1 MPRQTTSSAT
11 DKQEQILRVSLQ
23 LFAKHGY
30 DTTTIRMISREAGI
44 SLGLLYNYF
53 DGKNAVL
60 KEIVRRNL
68 VDLEIVYR
76 IPADGTPPD
85 RLAALLERVFR
96 HTGRNLPFHRLFA
109 ALRAQGGVQRALGEE
124 LQRFDRQVLQRLGG
138 LLAEL
143 GSPDPDAD
151 ALLLSAI
158 IDGCCD
164 RYTRN
169 PGQFAFE
176 TLHRRV
182 LAHFTAA

>member
-1 MPRQTTSSAT
+1 MPRQTAPSAT

-30 DTTTIRMISREAGI
+30 DSTTIRMISREAGI

-68 VDLEIVYR
+68 VDLEAVYR
-76 IPADGTPPD
+76 IPPQGGPAE
-85 RLAALLERVFR
+85 RLEALLERIFR

-109 ALRAQGGVQRALGEE
+109 ALRVQGGVQRALGDE
-124 LQRFDRQVLQRLGG
+124 LRHFDERVRLQLAG
-138 LLAEL
+138 LLREL

-151 ALLLSAI
+151 ALLLGAI

-164 RYTRN
+164 RYARN

-176 TLHRRV
+176 TLQRRV
-182 LAHFTAA
+182 LAHFAPA